1 MEIES
6 IVAADA
12 ANRHGGTGAP
22 PQSGP
27 ETRLTAPEAAKTR
40 ACANCARL
48 KMKCRWPE
56 SGAGRGGEAS
66 CIRCARMK
74 IPCHVP
80 VPIQRKKRGK
90 LTRVAQLEKKIDG
103 LVSMIA
109 SGQHIQTSG
118 TPPLTPEGNDTGAV
132 AVIEVPKVH
141 LQKPLQDAV
150 LSQPSRLAHT
160 PPQIPLTIP
169 SEPAT
174 TFQLIPGF
182 SFSLEEVVS
191 YFDIYRREFMP
202 NYPFV
207 IIPENLDPRALYASS
222 RCLFWTIMAA
232 VTPQS
237 SATQQGVEN
246 WFRQYIADRMVV
258 KQERNLAILQALLLH
273 LAWGDFH
280 FYMNTEATNFVHLAV
295 AMALDLKLDRSPE
308 STKMHPKSLLGE
320 AWATLNKGAM
330 KPRPH
335 SSDEKR
341 AVLGLY
347 HVTSLIS
354 ALFKRGNQFPWNNY
368 LSQCCESLAESPL
381 ESDLF
386 LVAMI
391 KMQRVADRAYSML
404 PGFDVVDVG
413 LSAYLSPMD
422 MVINNVRRELYDL
435 ISIQPEC
442 VKERSIFKAYYQVTL
457 MRLAEPAIPTQLN
470 SVEIMGTLNTE
481 PLQRFDTLWKSL
493 LAAVDFF
500 DTLFSFHPNELP
512 GLPTSV
518 TGLLAFAIVTSSR
531 LLLLDPS
538 IDWQPTMARRKLDF
552 ADTMKRLSDR
562 FEDADTWAKE
572 AGRRRRLLDGGGA
585 QFCRLSFKLRWI
597 RQWYLSKIPQ
607 EQPVMAETQPSGEPP
622 LQDPDV
628 VFWQE
633 YEFEDALWPDF
644 MTMYNPNFVAAPVTE
659 T

>member
-1 MEIES
+1 MDVDRS
-6 IVAADA
+6 IVVDVGAI
-12 ANRHGGTGAP
+12 NGVIGAP
-22 PQSGP
+22 PESSSGSRPTGP
-27 ETRLTAPEAAKTR
+27 EAPKTR

-56 SGAGRGGEAS
+56 FGTGKGDAG
-66 CIRCARMK
+66 CVRCNRMK
-74 IPCHVP
+74 ISCHVP
-80 VPIQRKKRGK
+80 APVQRKKRGK
-90 LTRVAQLEKKIDG
+90 STRVAQLEKKIDG
-103 LVSMIA
+103 LVSMLA
-109 SGQHIQTSG
+109 TGQHMQATG
-118 TPPLTPEGNDTGAV
+118 TPPLTPESNDTG
-132 AVIEVPKVH
+132 KVTISDAPRIH
-141 LQKPLQDAV
+141 LQKPLQDAA
-150 LSQPSRLAHT
+150 LPQPIASEA
-160 PPQIPLTIP
+160 PQIPLTIP

-182 SFSLEEVVS
+182 SFTFEEVLS

-207 IIPENLDPRALYASS
+207 IIPENFDPRALYASS

-258 KQERNLAILQALLLH
+258 KQERNLGILQALLLH

-320 AWATLNKGAM
+320 AWATLNKGM
-330 KPRPH
+330 SKPRPH
-335 SSDEKR
+335 TADEKR

-347 HVTSLIS
+347 HITSLIS
-354 ALFKRGNQFPWNNY
+354 ALFKRGTQFPWNNY

-386 LVAMI
+386 LVALI
-391 KMQRVADRAYSML
+391 KMQRVADRAYGLL

-413 LSAYLSPMD
+413 LCAYLSPMD

-435 ISIQPEC
+435 ISMQPEC

-457 MRLAEPAIPTQLN
+457 MRLAEAAIPMQFTTP
-470 SVEIMGTLNTE
+470 VEMGTLNPE
-481 PLQRFDTLWKSL
+481 PLQRFDTLWKCL

-500 DTLFSFHPNELP
+500 DTLCSFHPNELP

-531 LLLLDPS
+531 LLLLEPS
-538 IDWQPTMARRKLDF
+538 IDWQPTMARRKLEF
-552 ADTMKRLSDR
+552 ADVMKRLSER

-572 AGRRRRLLDGGGA
+572 AGRRRRLLDGGGT

-597 RQWYLSKIPQ
+597 RQWYLSRVPQ
-607 EQPVMAETQPSGEPP
+607 EQPVMAETQPPGEP
-622 LQDPDV
+622 LTDPDA

-644 MTMYNPNFVAAPVTE
+644 MTMYNPNFIAPPAAE

>member
-1 MEIES
+1 MDVDYS
-6 IVAADA
+6 TVADA
-12 ANRHGGTGAP
+12 GAANGGIGAP
-22 PQSGP
+22 SDGGP
-27 ETRLTAPEAAKTR
+27 GSRPTAPEAPQNPGMCQLCPAEDEV
-40 ACANCARL
+40 CN
-48 KMKCRWPE
+48 
-56 SGAGRGGEAS
+56 
-66 CIRCARMK
+66 RMK

-80 VPIQRKKRGK
+80 APIQRKKRGK
-90 LTRVAQLEKKIDG
+90 STRVAQLEKKIDG
-103 LVSMIA
+103 LVSMLA
-109 SGQHIQTSG
+109 SGQHMQTSG
-118 TPPLTPEGNDTGAV
+118 TPPLTPESNDTGV
-132 AVIEVPKVH
+132 
-141 LQKPLQDAV
+141 
-150 LSQPSRLAHT
+150 
-160 PPQIPLTIP
+160 
-169 SEPAT
+169 
-174 TFQLIPGF
+174 LIPGF
-182 SFSLEEVVS
+182 SFSFEEVVS

-258 KQERNLAILQALLLH
+258 KQERNLGILQALLLH

-330 KPRPH
+330 KPKVH
-335 SSDEKR
+335 SADEKR

-347 HVTSLIS
+347 HITSLIS

-368 LSQCCESLAESPL
+368 LSQCCESLAESHL

-386 LVAMI
+386 LIALI
-391 KMQRVADRAYSML
+391 KMQRVADRAYSLL

-435 ISIQPEC
+435 ISMQPEC
-442 VKERSIFKAYYQVTL
+442 VKERHIFKAYYQVTL
-457 MRLAEPAIPTQLN
+457 MRLAEPAIPTQFTTP
-470 SVEIMGTLNTE
+470 VEMGTLNPE

-500 DTLFSFHPNELP
+500 ETLCSFHPNELP

-597 RQWYLSKIPQ
+597 RQWYLSRIPQ
-607 EQPVMAETQPSGEPP
+607 EQQVMAEAQPPGDP
-622 LQDPDV
+622 LPDPDA

-644 MTMYNPNFVAAPVTE
+644 MTMCNPSFVAAPAAE